1 MRLREFVTNPD
12 PWNGGEDDEV
22 PDHLYRLANL
32 WWNSADPQEQQAY
45 ARELAALGWTIQ
57 QVDYDYVQLKNRA
70 GQEYTISDSGFDPDL
85 DEVVNPNL
93 RPGWERREHRGGL
106 DLLASY
112 NEPNGQR
119 VLSILA
125 YDRGGREIGNAHF
138 EVINDHLES
147 FDTYVRPD
155 MRHQGIAT
163 VMYDYAQE
171 LGNDLKPSGYQTRA
185 GKRFWRARQQPQQVA
200 EISDELRRSYLDR
213 AGRHVDRRMDHM
225 ARVRDKL
232 NKGYEIYH
240 ADRPAGSSQ
249 IVDRFEADTPAEA
262 RRYYEQ
268 YIQNYES
275 DRDFDLRLRRATG
288 IMELFDRPVKHEP
301 TTSRTRQRFK
311 TDVDGH
317 EIQVH
322 FNPKGDQLEVDFYV
336 DGRGFAVQNTVKNPR
351 EVFSAAVRTIM
362 DRLPEAIA
370 YYKPKTVWYKSVGLD
385 KSRVSLYKKL
395 LDVFQQ
401 SLGPDWTAKT
411 FPKEGWQFYTL
422 TRNKLDEIAR
432 IPQGDYGDEGTLAGD
447 VPRVK
452 RKPLPGGSG
461 YTYGVN
467 KKDPEYMEIMIFDED
482 KLVAEMD
489 LSHTRDP
496 LKTWQVENVATDP
509 AYRGQG
515 LGKAL
520 YGIALS
526 ILKLTV
532 EAGET
537 QTKHG
542 QRMWIMLNSIPG
554 VEVQGYAMEPTA
566 EYRAR
571 PGDEVV
577 DQNKTWTRY
586 TFPVEPGQRSMR
598 STRRGTGIYSSHYV
612 SMIARWTGA

>member
-1 MRLREFVTNPD
+1 MRLREFAPNPD
-12 PWNGGEDDEV
+12 PWHGGEDDEV
-22 PDHLYRLANL
+22 PNHLYRLANL

-85 DEVVNPNL
+85 DEAVNPNL

-112 NEPNGQR
+112 NEPRGQR

-138 EVINDHLES
+138 EVMDDHLES

-185 GKRFWRARQQPQQVA
+185 GKRFWRARKQQPQQVA

-225 ARVRDKL
+225 ARVRDRL

-240 ADRPAGSSQ
+240 ADRPAGAAQ
-249 IVDRFEADTPAEA
+249 IVDRFKADTPEQA

-288 IMELFDRPVKHEP
+288 IME
-301 TTSRTRQRFK
+301 
-311 TDVDGH
+311 
-317 EIQVH
+317 
-322 FNPKGDQLEVDFYV
+322 
-336 DGRGFAVQNTVKNPR
+336 
-351 EVFSAAVRTIM
+351 
-362 DRLPEAIA
+362 
-370 YYKPKTVWYKSVGLD
+370 
-385 KSRVSLYKKL
+385 
-395 LDVFQQ
+395 
-401 SLGPDWTAKT
+401 
-411 FPKEGWQFYTL
+411 
-422 TRNKLDEIAR
+422 IAR
-432 IPQGDYGDEGTLAGD
+432 IPQGDYGDEGTLSAD
-447 VPRVK
+447 IPRVK

-461 YTYGVN
+461 LTYGIN
-467 KKDPEYMEIMIFDED
+467 KRDPEFMEIMIFDGDTLAGE
-482 KLVAEMD
+482 LD
-489 LSHTRDP
+489 LSATLDP
-496 LKTWQVENVATDP
+496 LKTWRVESVVAAP
-509 AYRGQG
+509 EYKGRGI
-515 LGKAL
+515 GKAL
-520 YGIALS
+520 YGIALT
-526 ILKLTV
+526 ILKLTL
-532 EAGET
+532 ESGET

-542 QRMWIMLNSIPG
+542 QRMWITLNSIPG
-554 VEVQGYAMEPTA
+554 VEVSGYAMEPTR
-566 EYRAR
+566 EYRAK
-571 PGDEVV
+571 PGDEIV

-586 TFPVEPGQRSMR
+586 TFPVEPGRRSMR
-598 STRRGTGIYSSHYV
+598 STRPGTGIYSSHYV
-612 SMIARWTGA
+612 SMIARWTGR

>member
-1 MRLREFVTNPD
+1 MRLREFAPNPD
-12 PWNGGEDDEV
+12 PWHNDEDDEV
-22 PDHLYRLANL
+22 PGYLYRLANL

-45 ARELAALGWTIQ
+45 ARELAATGWTIQ

-70 GQEYTISDSGFDPDL
+70 GQEYIISDSGFDPDL
-85 DEVVNPNL
+85 DEAVNPAIM

-138 EVINDHLES
+138 EVIDDHLES

-171 LGNDLKPSGYQTRA
+171 LGNDLKPSGYQTGA
-185 GKRFWRARQQPQQVA
+185 GKKFWRARKQQPQQVA

-275 DRDFDLRLRRATG
+275 DRDFDLHLRRATG
-288 IMELFDRPVKHEP
+288 IM
-301 TTSRTRQRFK
+301 
-311 TDVDGH
+311 
-317 EIQVH
+317 
-322 FNPKGDQLEVDFYV
+322 
-336 DGRGFAVQNTVKNPR
+336 
-351 EVFSAAVRTIM
+351 
-362 DRLPEAIA
+362 
-370 YYKPKTVWYKSVGLD
+370 
-385 KSRVSLYKKL
+385 
-395 LDVFQQ
+395 
-401 SLGPDWTAKT
+401 
-411 FPKEGWQFYTL
+411 
-422 TRNKLDEIAR
+422 EIAR
-432 IPQGDYGDEGTLAGD
+432 IPQGDYGDEGTISGD

-452 RKPLPGGSG
+452 KRPLPGGSG
-461 YTYGVN
+461 LTYGVN
-467 KKDPEYMEIMIFDED
+467 RKDPEFMEIMIFDGDTIAGE
-482 KLVAEMD
+482 LD
-489 LSHTRDP
+489 LGATLDP
-496 LKTWQVENVATDP
+496 LKTWRVESVVAAP
-509 AYRGQG
+509 EYKGRGI
-515 LGKAL
+515 GKAL

-526 ILKLTV
+526 ILKLTL
-532 EAGET
+532 ETGET

-554 VEVQGYAMEPTA
+554 VEVLGYAMEPTD

-571 PGDEVV
+571 PGDHIVS
-577 DQNKTWTRY
+577 QNNRWTRY
-586 TFPVEPGQRSMR
+586 TFPVEPGKRSMR

-612 SMIARWTGA
+612 SMIARWAGA